1 MTAFLSNS
9 TAAAEVGTNI
19 LRGISDMISSI
30 PQKESGKTELPGF
43 GTSHHAICSSHKDH
57 SDSPSPKYLL
67 TLSQKLVWCEGE
79 QLEVRGW
86 DNHNT
91 APGWEHHTAAF
102 AHLVTSSISKL
113 ERCIL
118 KNSELDQYKL
128 GNLSSTVFF
137 DQTWSGTKLR
147 NLSIVSWTLCSSWI
161 Q

>member
-30 PQKESGKTELPGF
+30 PQEGSGKTELTAF
-43 GTSHHAICSSHKDH
+43 GTSHHTICSSQKDH

-67 TLSQKLVWCEGE
+67 PLSQKLVWCEGE

-91 APGWEHHTAAF
+91 VPGWEHHTATF
-102 AHLVTSSISKL
+102 AHLVTSTISKL

-128 GNLSSTVFF
+128 VNLSSTVFF
-137 DQTWSGTKLR
+137 DQTWSDKKLC
-147 NLSIVSWTLCSSWI
+147 NLSIFSWTVCSFWI